1 MVDTKSCF
9 QQIRER
15 KHSRNEIK
23 EAFLKLSNL
32 SIADMEQHFTDG
44 WLDQSQ
50 MLALLVMHFGVMSLL
65 LARYAINKISATMP
79 VDMKQK
85 IFTALFPSQSQTTAE
100 VDFVMN
106 NLPRVSEFMTSAT
119 LEDNVHKACLSTG
132 IPFYEILCPPVE
144 KCVKCDREL
153 TIHNQP
159 AQVTIFKL
167 TGPVPGLKL
176 TSKCQRCGLIYKYA
190 QYGNNK
196 YNEGFQFYPERSPLV
211 EASNVAYLERQL
223 CLYQVFLG

>member
-1 MVDTKSCF
+1 MADTNSCF
-9 QQIRER
+9 QQFRER
-15 KHSRNEIK
+15 KRSRNEIK

-65 LARYAINKISATMP
+65 LARYAINKIPATMP
-79 VDMKQK
+79 VDMKQN
-85 IFTALFPSQSQTTAE
+85 IFTALFPSQTTAE
-100 VDFVMN
+100 VDFSIN
-106 NLPRVSEFMTSAT
+106 NLPRVSEFMTSVT

-144 KCVKCDREL
+144 KCVKCDRKL

-190 QYGNNK
+190 QYGNK
-196 YNEGFQFYPERSPLV
+196 SEGFQFYPERRPLI

-223 CLYQVFLG
+223 CLYQVFLR

>member
-1 MVDTKSCF
+1 MADTNSCF
-9 QQIRER
+9 QQFRER
-15 KHSRNEIK
+15 KRSRNEIK

-65 LARYAINKISATMP
+65 LARYAINKIPATMP
-79 VDMKQK
+79 VDMKQN
-85 IFTALFPSQSQTTAE
+85 IFTALFPSQTTAE
-100 VDFVMN
+100 VDFLIT

-132 IPFYEILCPPVE
+132 IPFYEIICPPVE
-144 KCVKCDREL
+144 KCVKCDRKL

-190 QYGNNK
+190 QYGNK
-196 YNEGFQFYPERSPLV
+196 SEGFQFYPERRPLI

-223 CLYQVFLG
+223 CLYQVFLR

>member
-1 MVDTKSCF
+1 MADTNSCF
-9 QQIRER
+9 QQFRER
-15 KHSRNEIK
+15 KRSRNEIK

-65 LARYAINKISATMP
+65 LARYAINKIPATMP
-79 VDMKQK
+79 VDMKQN
-85 IFTALFPSQSQTTAE
+85 IFTALFPSQTTAE
-100 VDFVMN
+100 VDFLIT

-132 IPFYEILCPPVE
+132 IPFYEIICPPVE
-144 KCVKCDREL
+144 KCMKCDRKL

-190 QYGNNK
+190 QYGNK
-196 YNEGFQFYPERSPLV
+196 SEGFQFYPERRPLI

-223 CLYQVFLG
+223 CLYQVFLR

>member
-1 MVDTKSCF
+1 MADTNSCF
-9 QQIRER
+9 QQFRER
-15 KHSRNEIK
+15 KRSRNEIK

-50 MLALLVMHFGVMSLL
+50 MLALLLMHFGVMSLL
-65 LARYAINKISATMP
+65 LARYAKNKIPATMP
-79 VDMKQK
+79 VDMKQN
-85 IFTALFPSQSQTTAE
+85 IFIALFPSQTTAE
-100 VDFVMN
+100 VDFLIT

-132 IPFYEILCPPVE
+132 IPFYEIICPPVE
-144 KCVKCDREL
+144 KCVKCDRKL

-190 QYGNNK
+190 
-196 YNEGFQFYPERSPLV
+196 
-211 EASNVAYLERQL
+211 
-223 CLYQVFLG
+223 

>member
-65 LARYAINKISATMP
+65 LARYAINKIPATMP
-79 VDMKQK
+79 VDMKQN
-85 IFTALFPSQSQTTAE
+85 IFTALFPSQTTAE
-100 VDFVMN
+100 VDFLIT

-144 KCVKCDREL
+144 KCVKCDRKL

-190 QYGNNK
+190 QYGNK
-196 YNEGFQFYPERSPLV
+196 SEGFQFYPERRPLI

-223 CLYQVFLG
+223 CLYQVFLR

>member
-1 MVDTKSCF
+1 MADTNSCF
-9 QQIRER
+9 QQFRER
-15 KHSRNEIK
+15 KRSRNEIK

-65 LARYAINKISATMP
+65 LARYAINKIPATMP
-79 VDMKQK
+79 VDMKQN
-85 IFTALFPSQSQTTAE
+85 IFTALFPSQTTAE
-100 VDFVMN
+100 VDFLIT

-144 KCVKCDREL
+144 KCVKCDRKL

-190 QYGNNK
+190 QYGNK
-196 YNEGFQFYPERSPLV
+196 SEGFQFYPERRPLI

-223 CLYQVFLG
+223 CLYQVFLR

>member
-1 MVDTKSCF
+1 MADTNSCF
-9 QQIRER
+9 QQFRER

-50 MLALLVMHFGVMSLL
+50 MLALLLMHFGVMSLL
-65 LARYAINKISATMP
+65 LARYAKNKIPATMP
-79 VDMKQK
+79 VDMKQN
-85 IFTALFPSQSQTTAE
+85 IFTALFPSQTTAE
-100 VDFVMN
+100 VGFLIT

-144 KCVKCDREL
+144 KCVKCDRKL

-190 QYGNNK
+190 QYGNK
-196 YNEGFQFYPERSPLV
+196 SEGFQFYPERRPLI

-223 CLYQVFLG
+223 CLYQVFLR